1 MSNTFYCNVVSGCGG
16 HCWHVEGDTVA
27 PATGTGGFNISEVF
41 VVDEGA
47 KEMALEVDVIDID
60 GLSPQTT
67 KGEVDSGTESG
78 WIRVAV
84 SLALVHEED
93 A

>member
-1 MSNTFYCNVVSGCGG
+1 MSNTFYCNVVSGRGG
-16 HCWHVEGDTVA
+16 HWWHVEGETVA
-27 PATGTGGFNISEVF
+27 PAAGTGGFNISEVF
-41 VVDEGA
+41 VVDECA